1 MNPVL
6 FRSVSLKFRGEKVMI
21 VSSFIDRLG
30 QFVSWLFQ
38 RQWSGWGIIT
48 IAGIA
53 VFVVIWIMK
62 RQRKLALCNI
72 CDNQFLESTPIIGAK
87 LGSRKKHRNL
97 IENFKRTQQAAVQK
111 GHSNQQTS
119 AQKTESGELCEQ
131 IKQLQYEIIKCRE
144 AEARLKQQVAELTT
158 AKDALQHELAEL
170 KRVEQSA
177 ELHEEV
183 KPGSEEQLQTEISE
197 NKQAEQQVDQ
207 EPVTEEKEQPV
218 ISESGQVGQ
227 DIGEEIPEVSVKD
240 KHVEKKSPKRGKTYQ
255 DLHRVVD
262 DVKQKLCR
270 KCNEWKPETGFHKSA
285 SSKDGL
291 AGSCKACKAKAAKKY
306 RKRHKPAQE

>member
-6 FRSVSLKFRGEKVMI
+6 SHAVSLGFRGEKVMI
-21 VSSFIDRLG
+21 VGSFIDRPG

-38 RQWSGWGIIT
+38 CQWSEWGIIT

-62 RQRKLALCNI
+62 RQRKLALRNI
-72 CDNQFLESTPIIGAK
+72 YDNQFLESTPIIGAK
-87 LGSRKKHRNL
+87 LGSRKKRRHL
-97 IENFKRTQQAAVQK
+97 IENFKRAQQAAIQK

-119 AQKTESGELCEQ
+119 AQKTESEKLCEQ
-131 IKQLQYEIIKCRE
+131 IKQLQYEIIKRRE
-144 AEARLKQQVAELTT
+144 AEVRLKQQVAELTT
-158 AKDALQHELAEL
+158 AKDELQHELAEL
-170 KRVEQSA
+170 KQAEQPA
-177 ELHEEV
+177 ELYEEV
-183 KPGSEEQLQTEISE
+183 KPSSEEQLRTEIPE
-197 NKQAEQQVDQ
+197 NRQAEQQVDQ

-218 ISESGQVGQ
+218 ISESEQVGQ
-227 DIGEEIPEVSVKD
+227 DIGEEIIEVSAKD
-240 KHVEKKSPKRGKTYQ
+240 KHVEKKPPKRGMTYQ

-270 KCNEWKPETGFHKSA
+270 KCNEWKPESGFHKNA
-285 SSKDGL
+285 LSKDGL
-291 AGSCKACKAKAAKKY
+291 AGLCKACKAEAAKKY